1 VNASPNDGFAVS
13 EKGNGNN
20 QQAGAPAGNVMPGL
34 QHVSRVADKL
44 FNRPGYKIK
53 KGGRRNAVKL
63 LIHFYHGNS
72 GDYPTLMRLTGL
84 SYFGLGKTITSLK
97 KRGWI
102 VRSGWQQFAL
112 TDAARK
118 MVEEGCGGK

>member
-1 VNASPNDGFAVS
+1 VI
-13 EKGNGNN
+13 
-20 QQAGAPAGNVMPGL
+20 PGM

-53 KGGRRNAVKL
+53 KGGRRNAAKL

-72 GDYPTLMRLTGL
+72 GDYPALMRLTGL
-84 SYFGLGKTITSLK
+84 SYFGLGKTISSLK
-97 KRGWI
+97 NRGWI
-102 VRSGWQQFAL
+102 VRSGWQQFTL

-118 MVEEGCGGK
+118 MVEEGCGIN